1 MTMADTLQ
9 RVRQTAPVKVAR
21 NATQNIWRAFGQSLA
36 QIRPQADA
44 PAAAPRMVAAAIAA
58 QQNESER
65 LIGWVQLTLVAAFL
79 VLFLMAPN
87 LLPVS
92 IFERTAFWALTLY
105 ALFTV
110 LRLYLSYRIRLPAWF
125 LYLSI
130 VADMALLMTLIW
142 SFHLEYQQPAP
153 FYLKAPTLLYV
164 FIFIAIRALRFEA
177 RYVVLAGLTAALG
190 WVTLLV
196 YAIWSGGGGMTI
208 TRNYVTYLT
217 SNSILLGAEFDKIIS
232 ILTVTGILALALY
245 RGRNVL
251 VVGASDHAAAE
262 GLSRFFAPEI
272 ADQIKQSDNPI
283 KAGDGEARQAA
294 ILMTD
299 IRGFTTMAHD
309 LEPAETVR
317 LLGEYQATLVPVIQ
331 SHGGTVDKFLGDGI
345 LATFGASQPSETYA
359 ADALRAALACA
370 AAAAEWGVRKKAE
383 GMPEMRVGAAVAS
396 GRVIFGAVG
405 DESRLE
411 YTVIGDPVNLAAKLE
426 KHTRIEDCQALVTQA
441 ALDAAVRQG
450 FAPSGQEKPLAA
462 RRIEGVEGPQD
473 IVKIA

>member
-1 MTMADTLQ
+1 MADSTQ
-9 RVRQTAPVKVAR
+9 RTGRRAPLRIAR
-21 NATQNIWRAFGQSLA
+21 DVTRAFGESLA
-36 QIRPQADA
+36 LLRPTADPA
-44 PAAAPRMVAAAIAA
+44 AAAPRVVAAAIAA

-130 VADMALLMTLIW
+130 VADMTLLMTLIW

-164 FIFIAIRALRFEA
+164 FIFITIRTLRFEA
-177 RYVVLAGLTAALG
+177 RYVVVAGLTAAFG
-190 WVTLLV
+190 WVVLLG
-196 YAIWSGGGGMTI
+196 YAVWSVGGDMTI

-232 ILTVTGILALALY
+232 ILTVTGILALALW

-251 VVGASDHAAAE
+251 AVGASDHAAAE

-299 IRGFTTMAHD
+299 IRGFTIMAQD

-331 SHGGTVDKFLGDGI
+331 RNGGTVDKFLGDGI
-345 LATFGASQPSETYA
+345 LATFGASRPSETYA
-359 ADALRAALACA
+359 ADALRAARECA
-370 AAAAEWGVRKKAE
+370 AAAAGWSARKQAE
-383 GMPEMRVGAAVAS
+383 GMPEIRVGAAVAA

-426 KHTRIEDCQALVTQA
+426 KHTRVENCRALTTQYAFDTAVT
-441 ALDAAVRQG
+441 QG
-450 FAPSGQEKPLAA
+450 FAPDGREIPLAN
-462 RRIEGVEGPQD
+462 RKVDGIETRQD
-473 IVKIA
+473 IVKLA

>member
-1 MTMADTLQ
+1 MTIPENMQ
-9 RVRQTAPVKVAR
+9 QSGNPAPGLVAR
-21 NATQNIWRAFGQSLA
+21 GLA
-36 QIRPQADA
+36 RLRLRRDTDA
-44 PAAAPRMVAAAIAA
+44 VAPRIVAAAIAA

-65 LIGWVQLTLVAAFL
+65 LIGWVQLTLVGAFL

-110 LRLYLSYRIRLPAWF
+110 MRLWLSYRIRLPAWF

-177 RYVVLAGLTAALG
+177 RYVVAAGLTAALG
-190 WVTLLV
+190 WVALLV
-196 YAIWSGGGGMTI
+196 YAIWSTGGAMTI

-217 SNSILLGAEFDKIIS
+217 SNSVLLGAEFDKIIS

-251 VVGASDHAAAE
+251 VGGATDHAAAE
-262 GLSRFFAPEI
+262 GLSRFFAPEV
-272 ADQIKQSDNPI
+272 AAQITRSDNPI
-283 KAGDGEARQAA
+283 QAGDGEVRQAA

-299 IRGFTTMAHD
+299 IRSFTPLAQAMA
-309 LEPAETVR
+309 PAAAMG
-317 LLGEYQATLVPVIQ
+317 LLAEYQATLVPVIQ
-331 SHGGTVDKFLGDGI
+331 GHGGTVDKFLGDGI
-345 LATFGASQPSETYA
+345 LATFGASRPSETGA
-359 ADALRAALACA
+359 ADALRAAQACLA
-370 AAAAEWGVRKKAE
+370 AAAAWGAAKRAQ
-383 GMPEMRVGAAVAS
+383 GLPDIQVGAAVAA
-396 GRVIFGAVG
+396 GPVIFGAVG
-405 DESRLE
+405 DKSRLE
-411 YTVIGDPVNLAAKLE
+411 YTVIGDPVNLTAKLE
-426 KHTRIEDCQALVTQA
+426 KHNRTDKSRLLTTQETFDVA
-441 ALDAAVRQG
+441 KAQG
-450 FAPSGQEKPLAA
+450 FAPDGHETLLSGRQVD
-462 RRIEGVEGPQD
+462 GVEMPQD
-473 IVKIA
+473 LVKLA

>member
-1 MTMADTLQ
+1 MTMSDSVQ
-9 RVRQTAPVKVAR
+9 QTETGASAR
-21 NATQNIWRAFGQSLA
+21 PARIAQALTNGVNKALTRIRLRPDPAT
-36 QIRPQADA
+36 
-44 PAAAPRMVAAAIAA
+44 AAPRMVAAAIAA

-79 VLFLMAPN
+79 VLFMMAPN

-177 RYVVLAGLTAALG
+177 RYVVVAGITAALG
-190 WVTLLV
+190 WIALLV
-196 YAIWSGGGGMTI
+196 YAIQSGGGDMTI

-217 SNSILLGAEFDKIIS
+217 SNSVLLGAEFDKIIS

-251 VVGASDHAAAE
+251 AVGASDHAAAE
-262 GLSRFFAPEI
+262 GLSRFFSPEI
-272 ADQIKQSDNPI
+272 ANQIKQSDNPI
-283 KAGDGEARQAA
+283 QAGEGEVRQAA

-317 LLGEYQATLVPVIQ
+317 LLGEYQAAMVPIIQ

-345 LATFGASQPSETYA
+345 LATFGASQPSETHA
-359 ADALRAALACA
+359 ADALRAAMDCA
-370 AAAAEWGVRKKAE
+370 VAAAEWGARKEAE
-383 GMPEMRVGAAVAS
+383 GTPEIRVGAAVAA

-426 KHTRIEDCQALVTQA
+426 KHTREESCRALATQYA
-441 ALDAAVRQG
+441 FDAAVAQG
-450 FAPSGQEKPLAA
+450 FAPDGRQLSLPA
-462 RRIEGVEGPQD
+462 RRIEGVEDPQD
-473 IVKIA
+473 IVKLA